1 MTTPPPS
8 ITVITA
14 NGSDY
19 VVPGGQSWIPVVNP
33 DGSLMVNVFNE
44 PFQIEDDGTNSA
56 KGQILGSFSDVEA
69 VYPSGIGVTEK

>member
-1 MTTPPPS
+1 MTTPPTS

-19 VVPGGQSWIPVVNP
+19 IVPGGQSWVPQITP
-33 DGSLMVNVFNE
+33 DGSLMVNVFSA
-44 PFQIEDDGTNSA
+44 PFEVEEDGTNTA
-56 KGQILGSFSDVEA
+56 KGQIIGSFSDVEA